1 MNKSYNELMDKIN
14 VTEEMKERVVKNV
27 AETVCKNKAHETVRK
42 FVKRKYFSVAACL
55 IVVLFAVAIPM
66 FNRPPEV
73 SQKGYIGEYSSVEEL
88 SSAVGFDVGELGYVP
103 YGAEASGYVS
113 IGEDLAQVMY
123 ESEEGSVTYRKS
135 SGNEDNSG
143 DYNVYEN
150 TETGCLKDG
159 TEVIMKGSG
168 ELWQLAVWQK
178 DGYSY
183 SLSFYPGVDKDEF
196 LKTVESAI

>member
-42 FVKRKYFSVAACL
+42 FMKRKYFSVAACL
-55 IVVLFAVAIPM
+55 IVVLLAVAIPM
-66 FNRPPEV
+66 FNRQPEI
-73 SQKGYIGEYSSVEEL
+73 SQKGYIGEY

-113 IGEDLAQVMY
+113 IGEDLAQVVY
-123 ESEEGSVTYRKS
+123 ESEEGSVIYRKS
-135 SGNEDNSG
+135 PGNEDNSG
-143 DYNVYEN
+143 DYNVYED
-150 TETGCLKDG
+150 TEIGCLKDG

-196 LKTVESAI
+196 LKTAESAS